1 MVTDEFLEYSL
12 ILSMEERELPKTL
25 SENEAAYTQ
34 FRVKE
39 KLGHSEVRRVCI
51 RVDRHAEQDDE
62 IPTFKSEGHP

>member
-1 MVTDEFLEYSL
+1 
-12 ILSMEERELPKTL
+12 MEERELPKTL

-39 KLGHSEVRRVCI
+39 KLGHSEVRRVCV